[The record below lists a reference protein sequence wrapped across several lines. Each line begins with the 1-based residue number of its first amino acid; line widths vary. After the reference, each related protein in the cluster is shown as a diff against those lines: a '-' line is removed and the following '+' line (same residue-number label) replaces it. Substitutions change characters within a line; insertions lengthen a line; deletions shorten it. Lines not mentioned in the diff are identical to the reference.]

1 MELTSDQKMFIIL
14 DELKKTLYL
23 DPITHGDPNPDSD
36 IRTWFKRVEDADS
49 ATNAPIKRVDL
60 FIIDLFH
67 RIPDDFALG
76 KDELLAGK
84 KFKTPRDILKRI
96 EA

>member
-14 DELKKTLYL
+14 DELKKTLYI
-23 DPITHGDPNPDSD
+23 DPITHGDPTPDSD
-36 IRTWFKRVEDADS
+36 IKTWFKRVDDADT
-49 ATNAPIKRVDL
+49 ATGAPIKRVDL
-60 FIIDLFH
+60 FIINLFH

-84 KFKTPRDILKRI
+84 KFKTPRDILNRI

>member
-1 MELTSDQKMFIIL
+1 MFIIL
-14 DELKKTLYL
+14 DELKKTLYI
-23 DPITHGDPNPDSD
+23 DPVTHGDPTSNSD
-36 IRTWFKRVEDADS
+36 IKTWFKRVEDADV

-60 FIIDLFH
+60 FIMNLFH

-76 KDELLAGK
+76 KEELLAAK
-84 KFKTPRDILKRI
+84 KFKTPRDILKRV

>member
-1 MELTSDQKMFIIL
+1 MELTPEQKMIIIL
-14 DELKKTLYL
+14 DELKKTLFI
-23 DPITHGDPNPDSD
+23 DPVTHGDPKPASD
-36 IRTWFKRVEDADS
+36 IKTWFKRVDDADT

-60 FIIDLFH
+60 FIINLFH

>member
-1 MELTSDQKMFIIL
+1 MELTADDKMAIIL
-14 DELKKTLYL
+14 DELKKTLFI
-23 DPITHGDPNPDSD
+23 DPEANGNPRPNSD
-36 IRTWFKRVEDADS
+36 IKTWFKRIEKADT

-60 FIIDLFH
+60 FLINLFD

-76 KDELLAGK
+76 KQELLDG
-84 KFKTPRDILKRI
+84 KFKTPRALLRRI

>member
-14 DELKKTLYL
+14 DELKKTLYI
-23 DPITHGDPNPDSD
+23 DPTTYGDPTESSD
-36 IRTWFKRVEDADS
+36 IETWFKRVDAADT

-60 FIIDLFH
+60 FLINLFH

-76 KDELLAGK
+76 KQELLDGE
-84 KFKTPRDILKRI
+84 FKTPQQILNRI
-96 EA
+96 ES

>member
-1 MELTSDQKMFIIL
+1 MELTSEQKMFIIL
-14 DELKKTLYL
+14 DELKKTLFI
-23 DPITHGDPNPDSD
+23 DPITHGDPRPDSD
-36 IRTWFKRVEDADS
+36 VETWFKRVEEADT

-60 FIIDLFH
+60 FLINLFN

-76 KDELLAGK
+76 KQELIDG
-84 KFKTPRDILKRI
+84 KFKTPRAILKRI